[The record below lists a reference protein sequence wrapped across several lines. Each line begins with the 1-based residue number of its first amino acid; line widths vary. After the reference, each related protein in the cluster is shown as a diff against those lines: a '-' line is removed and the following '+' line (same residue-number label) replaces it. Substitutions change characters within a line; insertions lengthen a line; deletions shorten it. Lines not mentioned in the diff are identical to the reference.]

1 MIMKIFNILSSLALL
16 VTLTTAC
23 AVNDPFA
30 DNMEIGQVVPTVT
43 WELSDVAK
51 AGGYVNFKAKY
62 YTSDDHTIDHS
73 EVWAL
78 VTRTTE
84 ASATCRLTTSLS
96 YTKTVS
102 ATDTV
107 RNFVRYASYPHNK
120 AEWDGH
126 EYVLV
131 DSFPV
136 SATLAPVNWVEPK
149 EFDEER
155 FDMYYPATFK
165 QEFIDHVVNY
175 LTRDSAYYNDLRN
188 IYINYDFT
196 AEQFEALN
204 AKYGFSIPTETES
217 GNKSDLWF
225 VNADVVD
232 HYYYITVDDA
242 GVKVEH
248 EIDTPDQAPAG
259 VNVYEVYQS
268 CDWVYSRYS
277 DDTGGRITSVRK
289 EYMPY
294 WKDLI
299 SQIPFKDWILNQ
311 SNNQYSIVFTRNYI
325 LYPVFQVFDETGKMG
340 KDTETKAIK
349 LN

>member
-1 MIMKIFNILSSLALL
+1 MKILNILGSVAVAAAVMSS
-16 VTLTTAC
+16 C
-23 AVNDPFA
+23 AVHDPFA
-30 DNMEIGQVVPTVT
+30 DNMEIGQVVPTVS

-62 YTSDDHTIDHS
+62 YTSAEHSIDHS
-73 EVWAL
+73 EVWGL
-78 VTRTTE
+78 VTRTTS
-84 ASATCRLTTSLS
+84 AAATCRLTTALS
-96 YTKTVS
+96 YTKTVNS
-102 ATDTV
+102 TDTV
-107 RNFVRYASYPHNK
+107 RNSVKLASFDHSK
-120 AEWDGH
+120 AKWDGH

-136 SATLAPVNWVEPK
+136 SSTLAPVSWVDPE

-155 FDMYYPATFK
+155 FNMYYPSTF
-165 QEFIDHVVNY
+165 QDEFKAHVVEY

-217 GNKSDLWF
+217 SNKSDLWF
-225 VNADVVD
+225 VNPDVVD
-232 HYYYITVDDA
+232 HYYYITVSDA
-242 GVKVEH
+242 GVKSEH
-248 EIDTPDQAPAG
+248 EISTPDQAPAG
-259 VNVYEVYQS
+259 VNVYDVYQS
-268 CDWVYSRYS
+268 SPWVYSRYS

-294 WKDLI
+294 WKELI
-299 SQIPFKDWILNQ
+299 EQIPFKDWIYN
-311 SNNQYSIVFTRNYI
+311 SSDKNYSVNFTRNYI
-325 LYPVFQVFDETGKMG
+325 LYPTFRVFDETGKMG
-340 KDTETKAIK
+340 KDTETKQIS

>member
-1 MIMKIFNILSSLALL
+1 MMKIFNILGSLALL

-30 DNMEIGQVVPTVT
+30 DNMEIGQVVPTVS

-62 YTSDDHTIDHS
+62 YTSSDHNIDHC
-73 EVWAL
+73 EVWGL
-78 VTRTTE
+78 VTRTTS
-84 ASATCRLTTSLS
+84 AAATCRLTNSLS
-96 YTKTVS
+96 YTKTVNS
-102 ATDTV
+102 TDTV
-107 RNFVRYASYPHNK
+107 RNSVLLATFDHNK

-131 DSFPV
+131 DSFQV
-136 SATLAPVNWVEPK
+136 SSTLAPVNWVEP
-149 EFDEER
+149 EIFDEER
-155 FDMYYPATFK
+155 FDMYYPATFQ
-165 QEFIDHVVNY
+165 QEFVDHVVEY
-175 LTRDSAYYNDLRN
+175 LTRDSVYYNDLRN

-204 AKYGFSIPTETES
+204 AKYGFSIPFDTES
-217 GNKSDLWF
+217 SEKSKLWY

-232 HYYYITVDDA
+232 HYYYITVDA
-242 GVKVEH
+242 EGVKTEH
-248 EIDTPDQAPAG
+248 EIATQEEAPAG
-259 VNVYEVYQS
+259 VSVFVVYES
-268 CDWVYSRYS
+268 SPWVYCRYS

-289 EYMPY
+289 QYMPF

-299 SQIPFKDWILNQ
+299 NEIPFKDWIYN
-311 SNNQYSIVFTRNYI
+311 SSDKNYSVNFTSNYI
-325 LYPVFQVFDETGKMG
+325 LYPSFRVFDETGKMG
-340 KDTETKAIK
+340 KDTETKQIS

>member
-1 MIMKIFNILSSLALL
+1 MM
-16 VTLTTAC
+16 TAC
-23 AVNDPFA
+23 EVHDPFA
-30 DNMEIGQVVPTVT
+30 DNMEMGQIVPTVS

-51 AGGYVNFKAKY
+51 AGGYINFKAKY
-62 YTSDDHTIDHS
+62 YTSSEHSIDHC
-73 EVWAL
+73 EVWGL

-84 ASATCRLTTSLS
+84 AAATCRLTTSLS
-96 YTKTVS
+96 YTKTVN

-107 RNFVRYASYPHNK
+107 RTYTKFASYPHSK

-131 DSFPV
+131 DSFLV
-136 SATLAPVNWVEPK
+136 SATMVPVTWVDPND
-149 EFDEER
+149 FDQER
-155 FDMYYPATFK
+155 FDMYYPDTFQ
-165 QEFIDHVVNY
+165 QEFIDHVVTY
-175 LTRDSAYYNDLRN
+175 LTRDSVYYNDLRN

-196 AEQFEALN
+196 AEQFEQLN
-204 AKYGFSIPTETES
+204 AKYGLSIPTETES

-225 VNADVVD
+225 VNSDVVD
-232 HYYYITVDDA
+232 HYYYISVDDQ
-242 GVKVEH
+242 GVKTEH
-248 EIDTPDQAPAG
+248 EISTPDQAPAG

-268 CDWVYSRYS
+268 CPWVYSRYS

-299 SQIPFKDWILNQ
+299 SQIPFKDWIYNRGD
-311 SNNQYSIVFTRNYI
+311 NNYSVNFTRKYY

-340 KDTETKAIK
+340 KDTETKQIR

>member
-1 MIMKIFNILSSLALL
+1 MTMKIFNIIGSLVIIASLA
-16 VTLTTAC
+16 ASC

-30 DNMEIGQVVPTVT
+30 DNMQIGQVVPTVS

-51 AGGYVNFKAKY
+51 AGGYIKFTAKY

-73 EVWAL
+73 EVWGLIA
-78 VTRTTE
+78 RTTE
-84 ASATCRLTTSLS
+84 ASATCRLTTAFS
-96 YTKTVS
+96 YTKKMST
-102 ATDTV
+102 TDTV
-107 RNFVRYASYPHNK
+107 RTFSQLATYPHSK

-136 SATLAPVNWVEPK
+136 SATLAPVAWVEPK
-149 EFDEER
+149 EFDQER
-155 FDMYYPATFK
+155 FDMYYPSTFQ
-165 QEFIDHVVNY
+165 QEFVDHVVNY
-175 LTRDSAYYNDLRN
+175 LTKDSTYYNDLRN

-204 AKYGFSIPTETES
+204 AKYGLSIPTETES
-217 GNKSDLWF
+217 ANKSDLWF
-225 VNADVVD
+225 VNPDVVD
-232 HYYYITVDDA
+232 HYYYITVDEA
-242 GVKVEH
+242 GIKTEH
-248 EIDTPDQAPAG
+248 EIASAGDAPAG

-277 DDTGGRITSVRK
+277 DDTGGRITSIRK

-299 SQIPFKDWILNQ
+299 SQIPFTDWIYN
-311 SNNQYSIVFTRNYI
+311 SGENSYSVNFTRNYH
-325 LYPVFQVFDETGKMG
+325 LYPVFRVFDETGKMG
-340 KDTETKAIK
+340 KDSETKEIS

>member
-1 MIMKIFNILSSLALL
+1 MKILNILGSVAVAAAVMSS
-16 VTLTTAC
+16 C
-23 AVNDPFA
+23 AVHDPFA
-30 DNMEIGQVVPTVT
+30 DNMEIGQVVPTVS

-62 YTSDDHTIDHS
+62 YTSSEHSIDHS
-73 EVWAL
+73 EVWGL
-78 VTRTTE
+78 VTRTTS
-84 ASATCRLTTSLS
+84 AAATCRLTTALS
-96 YTKTVS
+96 YTKTVNS
-102 ATDTV
+102 TDTV
-107 RNFVRYASYPHNK
+107 RNSVKLASFDHSK

-136 SATLAPVNWVEPK
+136 SSTLAPVSWVDPE

-155 FDMYYPATFK
+155 FNMYYPSTF
-165 QEFIDHVVNY
+165 QDEFKAHVVEY

-217 GNKSDLWF
+217 SNKSDLWF
-225 VNADVVD
+225 VNPDVVD
-232 HYYYITVDDA
+232 HYYYITVSDA
-242 GVKVEH
+242 GVKSEH
-248 EIDTPDQAPAG
+248 EISTPDQAPAG
-259 VNVYEVYQS
+259 VNVYDVYQS
-268 CDWVYSRYS
+268 SPWVYSRYS

-294 WKDLI
+294 WKELI
-299 SQIPFKDWILNQ
+299 EQIPFKDWIYN
-311 SNNQYSIVFTRNYI
+311 SSDKNYSVNFTRNYI
-325 LYPVFQVFDETGKMG
+325 LYPTFRVFDETGKMG
-340 KDTETKAIK
+340 KDTETKQIS

>member
-1 MIMKIFNILSSLALL
+1 MKILNILGCVALAAAVMSS
-16 VTLTTAC
+16 C
-23 AVNDPFA
+23 AVHDPFA
-30 DNMEIGQVVPTVT
+30 DNMELGQVVPTVS
-43 WELSDVAK
+43 WEHSNVGK
-51 AGGYVNFKAKY
+51 AGGFVNFKAKY
-62 YTSDDHTIDHS
+62 YTSDDHTIDHC
-73 EVWAL
+73 EVWGL

-102 ATDTV
+102 STDTV
-107 RNFVRYASYPHNK
+107 RNYVKYASYPHSK

-136 SATLAPVNWVEPK
+136 SATLAPVNWVEPDD
-149 EFDEER
+149 FDEER

-165 QEFIDHVVNY
+165 QEFVDHVVNY
-175 LTRDSAYYNDLRN
+175 LTRDSTYYNDLRN

-196 AEQFEALN
+196 AQQFEQLN
-204 AKYGFSIPTETES
+204 AKYGVSIPTETES

-225 VNADVVD
+225 VNPDVVD

-242 GVKVEH
+242 GVKTEH
-248 EIDTPDQAPAG
+248 EIATPDQAPAG
-259 VNVYEVYQS
+259 VNVYDVYQS
-268 CDWVYSRYS
+268 CAWVYSRYS

-299 SQIPFKDWILNQ
+299 SQIPFQDWIFNQ
-311 SNNQYSIVFTRNYI
+311 GTNKYTIVFTRSYI
-325 LYPVFQVFDETGKMG
+325 LYPVFQVYDETGKMG
-340 KDTETKAIK
+340 KDTETKAIN